1 MPAPVIKPGKPG
13 DKQSESKPGKPKD
26 KKAKKDDKKTE

>member
-13 DKQSESKPGKPKD
+13 DKQSAIKPGKPKD
-26 KKAKKDDKKTE
+26 KKPKKSD